1 MNQSL
6 KSDFPFLV
14 VSPSGV
20 RACYVIN

>member
-1 MNQSL
+1 MNKSL